1 MFKQALKIT
10 IMAKSIVPFLL
21 PLLLM
26 LSCVSAEK
34 ALDKG
39 DHKDA
44 VWKALSKLK
53 KKPDDGK
60 SRKILKAAYPLFLED
75 YKREIADL
83 KQKRDPFKWEKIQ
96 EKYETMEAAYTKI
109 RAINTARKAVDAQ
122 TYSREIYDAKEKVL
136 EARYNVGMD
145 LLADGDRKSAKKAY
159 DHFEFILERQDI
171 YKDTNLRLEEARE
184 MATLF
189 VGIAP
194 IQVPSFRY
202 ELNVIDFEREL
213 VAELQRSNNE
223 EFVQFI
229 GPSNRYNIPLEEV
242 DHVIEMRLYDFIMG
256 NTQDREQ
263 VFTRSKDN
271 VATQV
276 VTVGDSTF
284 TTPIIVEA
292 EVHCFTREITSS
304 GRMELEII
312 DSSNGRREERE
323 RFDGGHRYTAEWGYF
338 TGDTRALDN
347 GDTNC
352 LNQRNPPP
360 QPRAEELFTEVT
372 IPIYDQTLDFLERYY
387 RNY

>member
-1 MFKQALKIT
+1 MT
-10 IMAKSIVPFLL
+10 KSIIPFLL

-26 LSCVSAEK
+26 LSCVTAEK

-39 DHKDA
+39 NHKDA
-44 VWKALSKLK
+44 VWKSLSKLK
-53 KKPDDGK
+53 KKPDDSK
-60 SRKILKAAYPLFLED
+60 SRKILKAAYPLFLDD
-75 YKREIADL
+75 YEREIADL
-83 KQKRDPFKWEKIQ
+83 KEDRDPFKWEKIQ
-96 EKYETMEAAYTKI
+96 EKYETMEEAYTKI
-109 RAINTARKAVDAQ
+109 RAINTARRAVDAQ
-122 TYSREIYDAKEKVL
+122 SYRREIYEAKEKVL
-136 EARYNVGMD
+136 EARYEAGMD
-145 LLADGDRKSAKKAY
+145 LLADRDRKSAKKAY
-159 DHFEFILERQDI
+159 DHFEFILRRQDT

-189 VGIAP
+189 VGVAP
-194 IQVPSFRY
+194 IEIPSFRY
-202 ELNVIDFEREL
+202 ELNVLNFEAEL
-213 VAELQRSNNE
+213 VEELQRGNNE

-229 GPSNRYNIPLEEV
+229 GLSNRYNIPLEEV
-242 DHVIEMRLYDFIMG
+242 DHIIEMRFYDFNMG

-292 EVHCFTREITSS
+292 EVHCFTREINSS

-312 DSSNGRREERE
+312 NQENRRREERE
-323 RFDGGHRYTAEWGYF
+323 RFDGSHTYTAAWGYF

-347 GDTNC
+347 GDTDC

-372 IPIYDQTLDFLERYY
+372 IPIYDQALDFLERHY

>member
-1 MFKQALKIT
+1 
-10 IMAKSIVPFLL
+10 MAKSIIPFFLF

-39 DHKDA
+39 NHKDA
-44 VWKALSKLK
+44 VWKALVKLDK
-53 KKPDDGK
+53 KSDDSK
-60 SRKILKAAYPLFLED
+60 SRKVLKAAYPLFLDD
-75 YKREIADL
+75 YEREIEDL
-83 KQKRDPFKWEKIQ
+83 KQKRDPFRWEKIQ
-96 EKYETMEAAYTKI
+96 EKYETMEEAYTKI
-109 RAINTARKAVDAQ
+109 RAINTARRAVDAQ
-122 TYSREIYDAKEKVL
+122 SYSREVYEAKEKVL
-136 EARYNVGMD
+136 EARYRAGME
-145 LLADGDRKSAKKAY
+145 LLAERDRKSAKEAY
-159 DHFEFILERQDI
+159 NHFEFILKRQDI
-171 YKDTNLRLEEARE
+171 YKDTNIRLEEARE

-194 IQVPSFRY
+194 IQIPSFRY
-202 ELNVIDFEREL
+202 ELNVINFETEL
-213 VAELQRSNNE
+213 IEELQRSNNE

-229 GPSNRYNIPLEEV
+229 GPANRYNIPLEEV
-242 DHVIEMRLYDFIMG
+242 DHIIEMRFYDFVMG
-256 NTQDREQ
+256 NTQDQEQ

-292 EVHCFTREITSS
+292 EVHCFTREINSS

-312 DSSNGRREERE
+312 SQDNRRREERE
-323 RFDGGHRYTAEWGYF
+323 RFDGSHTYTADWGYF

-352 LNQRNPPP
+352 MNQRNPPP

-372 IPIYDQTLDFLERYY
+372 IPIYDQTLNFLERYY

>member
-1 MFKQALKIT
+1 
-10 IMAKSIVPFLL
+10 MAKSIIPFLL

-26 LSCVSAEK
+26 LSCVTAEK

-39 DHKDA
+39 NHKDA
-44 VWKALSKLK
+44 VWKSLSKLK
-53 KKPDDGK
+53 KKPNDSK
-60 SRKILKAAYPLFLED
+60 SRKILKAAYPLFLDD
-75 YKREIADL
+75 YEREIADL
-83 KQKRDPFKWEKIQ
+83 KEDRNPFKWEKIQ
-96 EKYETMEAAYTKI
+96 EKYETMEEAYTKI

-122 TYSREIYDAKEKVL
+122 SYSREIYEAKEKVL
-136 EARYNVGMD
+136 EARYDAGMD
-145 LLADGDRKSAKKAY
+145 LLADRDRRSARKAY
-159 DHFEFILERQDI
+159 DHFEFILKRQDT
-171 YKDTNLRLEEARE
+171 YKDTNIRLEEARE

-202 ELNVIDFEREL
+202 ELNVLDFEREL
-213 VAELQRSNNE
+213 VTELQRGNNE
-223 EFVQFI
+223 EFVRFI
-229 GPSNRYNIPLEEV
+229 GPSNRYNIPLSEV
-242 DHVIEMRLYDFIMG
+242 DHIIEMRFYDFNMG

-276 VTVGDSTF
+276 VMVGDSTF
-284 TTPIIVEA
+284 TTPIVVEA
-292 EVHCFTREITSS
+292 EVHCFTREISSS

-312 DSSNGRREERE
+312 NQENRRREERE
-323 RFDGGHRYTAEWGYF
+323 RFDGSHVYTAEWGYF

-372 IPIYDQTLDFLERYY
+372 IPIYDQALNFLERHY

>member
-1 MFKQALKIT
+1 
-10 IMAKSIVPFLL
+10 MAKSIIPYLF

-26 LSCVSAEK
+26 LSCVTAEK

-39 DHKDA
+39 NHKDA

-53 KKPDDGK
+53 KKPNDAK
-60 SRKILKAAYPLFLED
+60 SKKILKAAYPLFIDD
-75 YKREIADL
+75 YEREITDL
-83 KQKRDPFKWEKIQ
+83 KQNRDPFRWEKIQ
-96 EKYETMEAAYTKI
+96 GKYETMEEAYTQI
-109 RAINTARKAVDAQ
+109 RAINTARRAVDAQ
-122 TYSREIYDAKEKVL
+122 SYSREIYEAKEKVL
-136 EARYNVGMD
+136 EARYNAGMD
-145 LLADGDRKSAKKAY
+145 LLAGRDRENARKAY
-159 DHFEFILERQDI
+159 DHFEFILKRQDT
-171 YKDTNLRLEEARE
+171 YKDTNIRLEEARE

-194 IQVPSFRY
+194 IQIPSFRY
-202 ELNVIDFEREL
+202 ELNVLNFEAEL
-213 VAELQRSNNE
+213 VEELQRSNNE
-223 EFVQFI
+223 EFVQFV
-229 GPSNRYNIPLEEV
+229 GPSNRYNIPFEEV
-242 DHVIEMRLYDFIMG
+242 DHIVEMRFYDFVMG

-292 EVHCFTREITSS
+292 EVHCFTREISSS
-304 GRMELEII
+304 GRMDLEII
-312 DSSNGRREERE
+312 SRDNQRREERE
-323 RFDGGHRYTAEWGYF
+323 RFDGSHVYTAEWGYF

-347 GDTNC
+347 GDTAC
-352 LNQRNPPP
+352 MNQRNPPQ